1 MDQWHELTAAYALG
15 ALEDPDRTRLEA
27 HLLECDECAAEAR
40 SWADV
45 AALLAYGAPAADV
58 QPEVRRRVMQYV
70 SATVPQD
77 AAAQVIHGRFSQPSR
92 TKTPSRLAPWLLAAA
107 SLLLAVGLGIYSLQ
121 LRRLASEAG
130 TVVVVLAASDLVR
143 VDLAGQVVA
152 PQASARAFWSQAR
165 GLVFTASNLPP
176 LPSGRTYQLWII
188 SGETPVGAGLLKP
201 GDDGRAH
208 AVFGTP
214 TGISRAAAMAVTIEP
229 DGGVPAPTGD
239 KFLVGLVN

>member
-1 MDQWHELTAAYALG
+1 VDEWRELTSAYALD
-15 ALEDPDRTRLEA
+15 ALEEPDRTRLEA
-27 HLLECDECAAEAR
+27 HLLECEECAAEVR

-45 AALLAYGAPAADV
+45 TAVLAYAAPPV
-58 QPEVRRRVMQYV
+58 EVPPEVRARVVQSV
-70 SATVPQD
+70 SGTASQD
-77 AAAQVIHGRFSQPSR
+77 TTAQVIQGRFSRPST
-92 TKTPSRLAPWLLAAA
+92 TKIPAPLGPWLLAAA
-107 SLLLAVGLGIYSLQ
+107 SLLLAVGLGVYSLQ
-121 LRRLASEAG
+121 LRRLASETG

-152 PQASARAFWSQAR
+152 PQASARAFWSQAQ

-201 GDDGRAH
+201 GQDGRAH
-208 AVFGTP
+208 AVFSP
-214 TGISRAAAMAVTIEP
+214 PAGISRAAAMAVTSEP